1 MKFSKTLLVILAVI
15 VATGGAFIY
24 YSVATIKVE
33 QLNDD
38 VFVLRGLGGN
48 TTVVKTSQ
56 GTVVIDSMTV
66 PMQGRIIQQKAEQL
80 TGQAV
85 SVLINTH
92 YHLDHTQGNPGFS
105 NNLRIIS
112 TDKTLAHLT
121 NIDGDDWQGDKA
133 EYLPNETFDKQ
144 LTLRLGD
151 KTLDLIHPG
160 RGHTDGDLVVYIRQL
175 KTAVMGDLFFNR
187 HYPNID
193 LEAGGSVQR
202 WPLAIDKVLGLGVTT
217 VIPGHGATSNELGLK
232 QFRRFMAQLGTIA
245 RQASAQDWSLERM
258 LATDQLDT
266 DTGFKELAFAGIP
279 LGLDREFVLKRAWEE
294 SSQSQTASKN

>member
-38 VFVLRGLGGN
+38 LFVLRGLGGN

>member
-1 MKFSKTLLVILAVI
+1 
-15 VATGGAFIY
+15 
-24 YSVATIKVE
+24 
-33 QLNDD
+33 
-38 VFVLRGLGGN
+38 
-48 TTVVKTSQ
+48 
-56 GTVVIDSMTV
+56 
-66 PMQGRIIQQKAEQL
+66 MQGRIIQQKAEQL
-80 TGQAV
+80 TGQAA